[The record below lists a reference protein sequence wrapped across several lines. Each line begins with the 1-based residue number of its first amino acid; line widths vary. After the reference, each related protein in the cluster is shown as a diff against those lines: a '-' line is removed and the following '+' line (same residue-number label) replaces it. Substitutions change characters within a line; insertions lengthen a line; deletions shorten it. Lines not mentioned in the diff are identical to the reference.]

1 MSYPSLFAP
10 LDLGFTTLRNRVLM
24 GSMHTGLEEH
34 PDGAERLAAFYA
46 ERARHGVAL
55 IVTGGIAPVPSGVV
69 MTGGAMLNDASQLT
83 PHRVVTDAVHA
94 QGGKI
99 ALQILHTGRYSYQP
113 HLVAPSA
120 IQAPINRFMPH
131 ELTHDEILQLIDD
144 FAHCAQLLFQQ
155 RQRFRYLNQYHAR
168 RLRVV
173 SGTVEK
179 RYAGL
184 RDAVMA

>member
-1 MSYPSLFAP
+1 MALSAWRHLC
-10 LDLGFTTLRNRVLM
+10 
-24 GSMHTGLEEH
+24 
-34 PDGAERLAAFYA
+34 
-46 ERARHGVAL
+46 RARATRRSVNRHRRYCARS
-55 IVTGGIAPVPSGVV
+55 SGVV

-144 FAHCAQLLFQQ
+144 FAHCAQL
-155 RQRFRYLNQYHAR
+155 AR
-168 RLRVV
+168 EA
-173 SGTVEK
+173 GYDGVEVMGSE
-179 RYAGL
+179 GL
-184 RDAVMA
+184 SD